1 MPSSSVKSPSRP
13 APKPARAAAPAK
25 PDSKAPTSGAATLAA
40 ILDEL
45 KRRGT
50 AQNVKIYKRHGASE
64 PIFGVSF
71 AHLDALAKKIGPNQ
85 ELAAALWGS
94 RNFDAMN
101 LAAKIAQPEA
111 LTGRN
116 LQDFIKSVN
125 SHSISCSF
133 AALAAS
139 APAAVTCIPGW
150 IRARDEYTRAA
161 GYDTLAAMMKNG
173 VDLSDEY
180 LASLVD
186 TIEREI
192 HASPNRARHSMNGA
206 LIAIGGYR
214 PSLRARVLAAAKRIG
229 KVEVDHGETDCK
241 TPEVAAYIAKMAAR
255 KG

>member
-1 MPSSSVKSPSRP
+1 MPTSSVKSPSRP
-13 APKPARAAAPAK
+13 VSKAATAAAKPASKASSTAAP
-25 PDSKAPTSGAATLAA
+25 TLASVM
-40 ILDEL
+40 DEL
-45 KRRGT
+45 KRHGS
-50 AQNVKIYKRHGASE
+50 AQNVKTYKRHGATE

-71 AHLDALAKKIGPNQ
+71 ANLDAMAKKIGPNQ

-101 LAAKIAQPEA
+101 LAAKIAQPET

-116 LQDFIKSVN
+116 LQDLIKSVN
-125 SHSISCSF
+125 SHSISGSF
-133 AALAAS
+133 AVLAAA

-161 GYDTLAAMMKNG
+161 GYDTLSAMMKNG

-192 HASPNRARHSMNGA
+192 HTSPNRARHSMNGA

-214 PSLRARVLAAAKRIG
+214 PSLRSRVLAAAKRIG
-229 KVEVDHGETDCK
+229 KVEVDHGDTSCK
-241 TPEVAAYIAKMAAR
+241 TPDIAAYISKMAAR
-255 KG
+255 KA